1 LLVDASESLASAR
14 EIVNDLVD
22 LAEGPRRYTMLV
34 LQRVLLMG
42 ELAVNR
48 VLDNHKPG

>member
-1 LLVDASESLASAR
+1 M
-14 EIVNDLVD
+14 VNDLAD
-22 LAEGPRRYTMLV
+22 ITDGPRRQMMLV
-34 LQRVLLMG
+34 LQRMIMLG